1 MKTKTFLAALLLMV
15 GTNLMADDY
24 NFLILTTNGSEQS
37 LPLPIVQR
45 ITFEDGYV
53 VVQTT
58 ESKHAFPIALL
69 DKITFAE
76 TADGATAIKNL
87 PEQAENLTFKDG
99 TLVIKGDGMLRVYNT
114 SGAIVSIAY
123 VKEGANVSFD
133 SLPAGVYIVRM
144 GDKTIKVRK

>member
-1 MKTKTFLAALLLMV
+1 MKTKTFLAALLLMASI
-15 GTNLMADDY
+15 NLMADEY
-24 NFLILTTNGSEQS
+24 NYLTLTTNGTEQS
-37 LPLPIVQR
+37 LPLPVVQR
-45 ITFEDGYV
+45 ITFENGYV
-53 VVQTT
+53 VVTTT
-58 ESKHAFPIALL
+58 EGKHAYPIANL
-69 DKITFAE
+69 DKITFTE
-76 TADGATAIKNL
+76 SADEATAIKNL